1 MSAVN
6 AVVTIVATLL
16 MPEPVRDFERT
27 SPGRFVRKPAAEPER
42 VGAPS

>member
-6 AVVTIVATLL
+6 SVD
-16 MPEPVRDFERT
+16 EPLRRKQVR
-27 SPGRFVRKPAAEPER
+27 RFVRKPAAEPER